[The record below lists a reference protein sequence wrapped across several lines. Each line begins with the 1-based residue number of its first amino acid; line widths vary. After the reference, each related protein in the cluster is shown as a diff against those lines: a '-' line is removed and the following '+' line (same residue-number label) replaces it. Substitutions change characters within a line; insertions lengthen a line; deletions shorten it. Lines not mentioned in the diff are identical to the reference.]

1 MAIELKDSKRW
12 INSFLAI
19 VSVLIG
25 IVSIS
30 FIEQMGDW
38 FDLEAKI
45 EYFQGVTQITG
56 VLLGLGFF
64 VFCLKNAKMMTHLN
78 EVYEELAKVVW
89 PDRDTVV
96 KMTIGVVIGVTIISS
111 IFVLTDFLFQKLLDL
126 IY

>member
-19 VSVLIG
+19 VAVLIG
-25 IVSIS
+25 MISIS
-30 FIEQMGDW
+30 FVEQIGEW

-45 EYFQGVTQITG
+45 QYYQAFTQIFG
-56 VLLGLGFF
+56 VLLGLTFF
-64 VFCLKNAKMMTHLN
+64 VGCLSNKKAISHLN

-89 PDRDTVV
+89 PDKDTVV
-96 KMTIGVVIGVTIISS
+96 KMTIGVVVGVSIISS